1 MVAAPKDKVW
11 ARLMDI
17 PAAARCVPGVAS
29 VRPNGKDR
37 YQGTL
42 AVQIGPVR
50 LVLDGDFAIVA
61 RDEAA
66 GTASIRADA
75 KDSRVGG
82 AIRATLDLSL
92 AGESRHYEETRLLD
106 VSCGG
111 CERRF
116 LAIQV
121 EAKIEAL
128 RIVDVAE
135 AAAQLARARSL
146 SDLFAQGDLDL
157 PDAA

>member
-1 MVAAPKDKVW
+1 PSSAPPLQLHSFPTRRSSD
-11 ARLMDI
+11 L
-17 PAAARCVPGVAS
+17 AARCVPGVAS

-61 RDEAA
+61 RDETA

-82 AIRATLDLSL
+82 ADRKS
-92 AGESRHYEETRLLD
+92 TRLNSSHRTISYA
-106 VSCGG
+106 V
-111 CERRF
+111 F
-116 LAIQV
+116 
-121 EAKIEAL
+121 
-128 RIVDVAE
+128 
-135 AAAQLARARSL
+135 
-146 SDLFAQGDLDL
+146 
-157 PDAA
+157 

>member
-50 LVLDGDFAIVA
+50 LVLDGDFAVTA

-82 AIRATLDLSL
+82 AIRATLDLAL
-92 AGESRHYEETRLLD
+92 VQKEAAET
-106 VSCGG
+106 
-111 CERRF
+111 
-116 LAIQV
+116 Q
-121 EAKIEAL
+121 L
-128 RIVDVAE
+128 RIGTDLTVMGRLGEFGQASIKRKADQLIQDFAE
-135 AAAQLARARSL
+135 CLARQVTMR
-146 SDLFAQGDLDL
+146 
-157 PDAA
+157 

>member
-1 MVAAPKDKVW
+1 MKFTHSATVAAPRDRVW

-29 VRPNGKDR
+29 VRPNGKDK
-37 YQGTL
+37 YLGTL

-50 LVLDGDFAIVA
+50 LVLDGDFAVTA

-82 AIRATLDLSL
+82 AIRAAMDLAL
-92 AGESRHYEETRLLD
+92 
-106 VSCGG
+106 
-111 CERRF
+111 
-116 LAIQV
+116 V
-121 EAKIEAL
+121 EKSGVTEL
-128 RIVDVAE
+128 RIVTDLAVMGRLGEFGQAVIKRKADQLMQDFAE
-135 AAAQLARARSL
+135 CLARQVTMR
-146 SDLFAQGDLDL
+146 
-157 PDAA
+157 

>member
-29 VRPNGKDR
+29 VRPSGKDR

-50 LVLDGDFAIVA
+50 LVLDGDFAITA
-61 RDEAA
+61 RDETA

-82 AIRATLDLSL
+82 AVPAPPDLPPPRK
-92 AGESRHYEETRLLD
+92 G
-106 VSCGG
+106 
-111 CERRF
+111 
-116 LAIQV
+116 
-121 EAKIEAL
+121 
-128 RIVDVAE
+128 
-135 AAAQLARARSL
+135 ARSEV
-146 SDLFAQGDLDL
+146 
-157 PDAA
+157 

>member
-1 MVAAPKDKVW
+1 VKFTHTAMVAAPKDKVW

-50 LVLDGDFAIVA
+50 LVLDGDFALTA

-82 AIRATLDLSL
+82 AIRATLDLAL
-92 AGESRHYEETRLLD
+92 AEKDASET
-106 VSCGG
+106 
-111 CERRF
+111 
-116 LAIQV
+116 Q
-121 EAKIEAL
+121 L
-128 RIVDVAE
+128 RIGTDLTVMGRLGEFGQASIKRKADQLIQDFAE
-135 AAAQLARARSL
+135 CLARQVTMR
-146 SDLFAQGDLDL
+146 
-157 PDAA
+157 

>member
-37 YQGTL
+37 YLGTL

-50 LVLDGDFAIVA
+50 LVLDGDFAITA

-82 AIRATLDLSL
+82 AIRATLDLAL
-92 AGESRHYEETRLLD
+92 AEKDTQTQLRIGTDLNLMGRLGGFGQASIKRKADPLILD
-106 VSCGG
+106 VADC
-111 CERRF
+111 
-116 LAIQV
+116 
-121 EAKIEAL
+121 
-128 RIVDVAE
+128 
-135 AAAQLARARSL
+135 LARQA
-146 SDLFAQGDLDL
+146 
-157 PDAA
+157 